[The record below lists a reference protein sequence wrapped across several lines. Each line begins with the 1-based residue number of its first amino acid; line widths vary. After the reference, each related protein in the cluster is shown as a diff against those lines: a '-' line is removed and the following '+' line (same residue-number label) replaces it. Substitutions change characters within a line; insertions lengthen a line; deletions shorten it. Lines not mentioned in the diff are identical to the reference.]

1 MTAFN
6 LNPRELRTPLSR
18 ARGHGAAKEGLG
30 HWLAQRVTA
39 VALVP
44 LSVWFIVS
52 VIRLAGSHYEQFQA
66 WLAVPGNTA
75 LMLLLLFCTFHHA
88 QLGMQVVYEDYINS
102 RGARIAAIYLTKMAS
117 VLLGVFAGVAVLRA
131 ALVGG

>member
-1 MTAFN
+1 MN
-6 LNPRELRTPLSR
+6 LRTPLSR

-30 HWLAQRVTA
+30 HWIGQRVTA

-44 LSVWFIVS
+44 LSIWFIVS
-52 VIRLAGSHYEQFQA
+52 VISLAGSHYEQFQA
-66 WLAVPGNTA
+66 WLSVPGNTA

-88 QLGMQVVYEDYINS
+88 QLGVQTVIEDYIHG
-102 RGARIAAIYLTKMAS
+102 RGARVAAIYLVKMTSA
-117 VLLGVFAGVAVLRA
+117 LLGVFAGVAVLRA

>member
-1 MTAFN
+1 MS
-6 LNPRELRTPLSR
+6 LRTPLAR
-18 ARGHGAAKEGLG
+18 ARGHGSAKEGLN
-30 HWLAQRVTA
+30 HWIQQRLTA

-44 LSVWFIVS
+44 LSIWFIVS
-52 VIRLAGSHYEQFQA
+52 VISLAGSHYEQFQA

-75 LMLLLLFCTFHHA
+75 LMLLLLFCVFHHA
-88 QLGMQVVYEDYINS
+88 QLGCQVVIEDYIHG
-102 RGARIAAIYLTKMAS
+102 RGARLAAIVLVKMTS